1 MDRQLALHIVRTA
14 FKSAATLEE
23 LLPLL
28 RTHCKDEDARTYGL
42 AIASAIADIH
52 RELTNRVF
60 SSFPELQ
67 AEVEASISNSGRVP

>member
-1 MDRQLALHIVRTA
+1 MDKELALHIVRTA
-14 FKSAATLEE
+14 FKSAAALEQ

-28 RTHCKDEDARTYGL
+28 QHDCREEEARIYGL

-60 SSFPELQ
+60 SSLPELQ
-67 AEVEASISNSGRVP
+67 TEVEMQIRKYGRVL